1 MVKLVD
7 VAKAAG
13 VSRGTASNV
22 FAHPELVGSELRARV
37 EEAARSLGYS
47 GPDPKARLLRA
58 GKANAIGV
66 VPFGPFS
73 VADAI
78 TIPLFRQILAGVGE
92 VCDEVGASLSIFSGA
107 HHQAAGGIRN
117 ALVDGFI
124 LTRTEDLDEVLTP
137 RLRELPFVVM
147 DVSPQPGINVVQV
160 DVRPACR
167 AAARHLLQ
175 LGHRRFAIVS
185 FLRADAPAVF
195 HPPAKG
201 RRPEEIAGMRI
212 DQEKFAGYTE
222 ALAEAGLAVDDVPV
236 LQAYPPD
243 PAAAAQM
250 MDLAPDATAFLSMS
264 DLQALG
270 IVNEARRRGL
280 SVPLDL
286 SVIGFND
293 IPEATLSQPRL
304 TTVNSMAVERGRA
317 AARIVFEGGLSRHV
331 VVTAKLVVRGT
342 TATAPLR

>member
-22 FAHPELVGSELRARV
+22 FAHPELVGTELRTRV
-37 EEAARSLGYS
+37 EAAALALGYS

-58 GKANAIGV
+58 GKVNAIGV

-78 TIPLFRQILAGVGE
+78 TIPLFRQVLAGVGE
-92 VCDEVGASLSIFSGA
+92 ICDEYGASLSIFSGA
-107 HHQAAGGIRN
+107 HHQSSGGIRN

-137 RLRELPFVVM
+137 RLRGLPFVVM
-147 DVSPQPGINVVQV
+147 DVDPRPGLNVVEV

-175 LGHRRFAIVS
+175 LGHRRFGIVS

-195 HPPAKG
+195 HPPA
-201 RRPEEIAGMRI
+201 RDRPKEIAGMRI
-212 DQEKFAGYTE
+212 DQEKFAGYAE
-222 ALAEAGLAVDDVPV
+222 AFAEAGIAMDDVSV

-250 MDLAPDATAFLSMS
+250 MDLAPEATAFLSMS
-264 DLQALG
+264 DLQAIG
-270 IVNEARRRGL
+270 IMAEARRRGL
-280 SVPLDL
+280 IVPRDL

-293 IPEATLSQPRL
+293 IPEAILTQPRL

-317 AARIVFEGGLSRHV
+317 AARIVFEGGVSRHEV
-331 VVTAKLVVRGT
+331 VNAKLVVRGS
-342 TATAPLR
+342 TASAPR